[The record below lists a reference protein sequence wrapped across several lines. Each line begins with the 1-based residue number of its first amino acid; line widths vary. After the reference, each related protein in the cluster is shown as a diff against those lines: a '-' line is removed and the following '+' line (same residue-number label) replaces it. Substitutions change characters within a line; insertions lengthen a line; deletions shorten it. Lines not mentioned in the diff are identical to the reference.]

1 MTKEELKNA
10 ISETIYSN
18 GKKGI
23 SGDSLA
29 NLLNEIVDA
38 VGEGGAGSNILIFNL
53 RLDKETGMPIT
64 TPSDENLQ
72 FRQTLIEG
80 INNNKSYSVLVNI
93 CMDMSDDLKELGT
106 SGKYIMIESG
116 IASYIYINA
125 PGTTLPGLPEDEILL
140 LSITNASDPTVPIEI
155 TINSDGSI
163 TIDDPTTEEST
174 TE

>member
-64 TPSDENLQ
+64 TSSVENLQ
-72 FRQTLIEG
+72 FRKTLIEG

-93 CMDMSDDLKELGT
+93 CMDMSDDLKEAGI
-106 SGKYIMIESG
+106 SGKYIVTESG
-116 IASYIYINA
+116 FASYIYINT
-125 PGTTLPGLPEDEILL
+125 PGTTLPGLPEGEVLI
-140 LSITNASDPTVPIEI
+140 LSITNAADPTVPTEI
-155 TINSDGSI
+155 VINSDGSI
-163 TIDDPTTEEST
+163 TIEESTTEEST